1 MAESTIVSTAPAAR
15 PLRAD
20 AERNRRK
27 ILDAAMELFASRGI
41 DITLDDVAR
50 HAKVGIG
57 TVYRRFTCKQELV
70 DGVFEQSMDQIAE
83 AAESALRR
91 EDPWAA
97 LVDFIGLTS
106 EWMSLSRGLGDVF
119 FTNDEGR
126 EQVACARQRIT
137 PAIQQL
143 VDRAKEAGT
152 LRPEIQVNDLFAVS
166 CMLDDAIDRVLH
178 AIRNSRI
185 GLVRNPAAPRHCS
198 RARAGRGRSSARC
211 SHRDTCRGRAA
222 GRARR
227 YPECA
232 TAPRSPPRRR

>member
-1 MAESTIVSTAPAAR
+1 MSTAPAAR

-50 HAKVGIG
+50 HAKVGVG

-70 DGVFEQSMDQIAE
+70 DGVFEQSMDQIAG
-83 AAESALRR
+83 AAEEALRR
-91 EDPWAA
+91 EDPWSA

-143 VDRAKEAGT
+143 VDRAKDAGA

-166 CMLDDAIDRVLH
+166 CMLDAVIDFNRPVSPETWRRYLALVLDGMR
-178 AIRNSRI
+178 ADGAERAP
-185 GLVRNPAAPRHCS
+185 LPLAPLTDEQVEAAKTA
-198 RARAGRGRSSARC
+198 RARG
-211 SHRDTCRGRAA
+211 
-222 GRARR
+222 
-227 YPECA
+227 
-232 TAPRSPPRRR
+232 

>member
-50 HAKVGIG
+50 HAKVGVG

-83 AAESALRR
+83 AAEAALRR

-119 FTNDEGR
+119 FTTDEGR

-143 VDRAKEAGT
+143 VDRAKDAGA

-166 CMLDDAIDRVLH
+166 CMLDAVIDFNRPVSPETWRRYLALVLDGMR
-178 AIRNSRI
+178 ADGTAREP
-185 GLVRNPAAPRHCS
+185 LPLAPLTDEQVEVAKS
-198 RARAGRGRSSARC
+198 ARARARG
-211 SHRDTCRGRAA
+211 
-222 GRARR
+222 
-227 YPECA
+227 
-232 TAPRSPPRRR
+232 

>member
-27 ILDAAMELFASRGI
+27 ILDAAMDLFASRGL

-50 HAKVGIG
+50 HAKVGVG

-83 AAESALRR
+83 AAEAALRR

-166 CMLDDAIDRVLH
+166 CMLDAVIDFGRPVSPDTWRRYLSLVLDGMR
-178 AIRNSRI
+178 AEGATRDP
-185 GLVRNPAAPRHCS
+185 LPLAPLTDEQVEVAKTA
-198 RARAGRGRSSARC
+198 RARG
-211 SHRDTCRGRAA
+211 
-222 GRARR
+222 
-227 YPECA
+227 
-232 TAPRSPPRRR
+232 